1 MLMGFNSNG
10 ATSSCECKAEVRLL
24 VQGPP
29 GVCVIIKKKI
39 KNRFGHMYLF
49 SPPRVILLY
58 LGSYSVTSLYM
69 ISFFSTL
76 FQVIFNLID
85 LFTQSLIK

>member
-10 ATSSCECKAEVRLL
+10 TTSSCECKAEVRLL

-29 GVCVIIKKKI
+29 GVCVIIKKKR

-49 SPPRVILLY
+49 FSPLE
-58 LGSYSVTSLYM
+58 
-69 ISFFSTL
+69 
-76 FQVIFNLID
+76 
-85 LFTQSLIK
+85 